1 MPQDHK
7 VYLPPGGKM
16 GELIRSMDWSGTPL
30 GPIEKWPQSLQTALS
45 ICLHSQF
52 PILLW
57 WGPEMVMLYN
67 DAYRPILGSTK
78 HPQSLGQRGRE
89 CWPEIWD
96 IIGPMLEGVLER
108 GEATW
113 SDDQMLPLDRYGFT
127 EECYFT
133 FSYSPI
139 QEETGGVGG
148 IFTAVTET
156 TRRVLGERRLKT
168 LRDLASR
175 TGEGKNVRE
184 AGEIA
189 LGTLSSNSADVPFAL
204 EYLLSDG
211 GEEIHFVGSTNID
224 PTSFGIP
231 TALVLNTIEDG
242 LIQKAFAESVQTGKP
257 VVLTDLNKYFDALPG
272 GPWLEP
278 THTAV
283 VLPLTRPSLETPYG
297 LLVCGVSPRR
307 MLDSDYLSFFRLV
320 AEHSATAMANAMV
333 FQEEKR
339 RAEALAE
346 IDRAKTLFFSNV
358 SHEFRTPLTLML
370 GLTEDALSSPGHA
383 LDGKRLETV
392 HRNQLRL
399 LKLVNS
405 LLDFSRIEG
414 GRIEAIYEPVD
425 LASLTTD
432 LASMFRSAIEG
443 GGLSLIVDCPQLG
456 EPVYVDRDMWERI
469 VMNLISNAFK
479 FTFEGEIGV
488 TLRAVDGK
496 VELAVRDTGIGISEK
511 ELPRLFERFHRIKD
525 VHSRTHE
532 GTGIGLAL
540 VQELVKLHGGSIDV
554 SSMPGQGSTFKV
566 HIPFGRKHLP
576 DDLIGVRGM
585 KSSTSILTK
594 PFIDEALSWIP
605 REVEHDGGNQRVIPA
620 DELPGTLQGPE
631 LERSSYRLL
640 VADDNADMRE
650 YLKDLLSTQ
659 WKVSTHPD
667 GASALK
673 ASLDNP
679 PDLVLADVMMPGL
692 DGFELLRQLRTQ
704 FTTREIPVVLLSARA
719 GEESRIEGLRAGAND
734 YLVKPFSSRELIAR
748 IAAQLEIA
756 RIRRETEQ
764 SLRELA
770 DDLEEKVRQR
780 TLELEQANRAKD
792 QFLANMSHEIR
803 TPMSGVLGMTEILL
817 HQDLPA
823 KVQEDL
829 AIVRSSAESVMT
841 LINDLF
847 DLSRINQGKFDFH
860 PEEFDLRAMVRDAI
874 GPFEFQAH
882 SKDLDFSVS
891 IDESVP
897 SQILC
902 DQNRLGQVIK
912 NLLSNAIKFTERGFV
927 RVHVEAEKNDEDTL
941 RLNFTVADSG
951 LGIPRNKQKDVFSA
965 FTQLDP
971 SYSKKFAGMGLG
983 LAISKSLVE
992 GMGGEIS
999 VESTRGR
1006 GATFRFSITCG
1017 IVNEDK
1023 ESKAPGIALKD
1034 LPPMTILIA
1043 EDNAVNRLF
1052 LRRALVT
1059 AGNKVGEAENG
1070 RHALEKLNDTQF
1082 DLVLMD
1088 IQMPEMD
1095 GLEAMQRIRSG
1106 KHGRADIPIIALTAY
1121 AMMGDREKFLEN
1133 GMDGYV
1139 TKPVDFGE
1147 LARTIAEICGLT
1159 SSS

>member
-16 GELIRSMDWSGTPL
+16 GELIRSKDWSGTPL

-139 QEETGGVGG
+139 QEETGRVGG

-189 LGTLSSNSADVPFAL
+189 LETLSSNSADAPFAL

-231 TALVLNTIEDG
+231 TAVVLNTIEDG
-242 LIQKAFAESVQTGKP
+242 LIQKAFAQSVQTGKP
-257 VVLTDLNKYFDALPG
+257 VVLTDLNRYFDALPG
-272 GPWLEP
+272 GPWPEP

-307 MLDSDYLSFFRLV
+307 MLDSDYMSFFQLV
-320 AEHSATAMANAMV
+320 AEHSATAMANALV

-346 IDRAKTLFFSNV
+346 LDRAKTLFFSNV

-405 LLDFSRIEG
+405 LLDFSRIEA

-432 LASMFRSAIEG
+432 LASMFRSAIEE

-469 VMNLISNAFK
+469 VMNLLSNAFK
-479 FTFEGEIGV
+479 FTFDGEIGV

-496 VELAVRDTGIGISEK
+496 VELAVRDTGIGISEE

-540 VQELVKLHGGSIDV
+540 AQELVKLHGGSIDV

-576 DDLIGVRGM
+576 EDLIGVQGM
-585 KSSTSILTK
+585 RSSTSILTK

-605 REVEHDGGNQRVIPA
+605 REDGPERGKQQVIPSG
-620 DELPGTLQGPE
+620 ELPESLPGREFARG
-631 LERSSYRLL
+631 SYRLL

-650 YLKDLLSTQ
+650 YLKDLLSAHWEVETF
-659 WKVSTHPD
+659 PD

-679 PDLVLADVMMPGL
+679 PDLVLSDVMMPGL
-692 DGFELLRQLRTQ
+692 DGFELLRRLRAHLA
-704 FTTREIPVVLLSARA
+704 TREIPVVLLSARA
-719 GEESRIEGLRAGAND
+719 GEESRVEGLQAGAND
-734 YLVKPFSSRELIAR
+734 YLIKPFSSRELLAR
-748 IAAQLEIA
+748 IAAQLEIS
-756 RIRRETEQ
+756 RIRRETER

-770 DDLEEKVRQR
+770 DHLEEKIRQR
-780 TLELEQANRAKD
+780 TSDLEQANRAKD
-792 QFLANMSHEIR
+792 EFLANMSHEIR
-803 TPMSGVLGMTEILL
+803 TPIAGVLGLTEILL
-817 HQDLPA
+817 HQDMPA
-823 KVQEDL
+823 KLHTDI
-829 AIVRSSAESVMT
+829 AMIRSSAESVLT

-847 DLSRINQGKFDFH
+847 DLSRVNQGRFEFH
-860 PEEFDLRAMVRDAI
+860 PTDFDPRSLVQDAL
-874 GPFEFQAH
+874 GPFKYQAMA
-882 SKDLDFSVS
+882 KDLDFLVS
-891 IDESVP
+891 FDGSVP
-897 SQILC
+897 GLIRC
-902 DQNRLGQVIK
+902 DKDRLAQVVK
-912 NLLSNAIKFTERGFV
+912 NLVSNSIKFTEQGFV
-927 RVHVEAEKNDEDTL
+927 RIELNAEEIDDS
-941 RLNFTVADSG
+941 RLKLFVSVSDSG
-951 LGIPRNKQKDVFSA
+951 VGIPKSKQKDIFRA
-965 FTQLDP
+965 FTQLDT
-971 SYSKKFAGMGLG
+971 SYSKKFPGMGLG
-983 LAISKSLVE
+983 LAICKSLAE

-999 VESTRGR
+999 VHSTKRNGS
-1006 GATFRFSITCG
+1006 TFSFSIPCTKVLQKPETSLQA
-1017 IVNEDK
+1017 IT
-1023 ESKAPGIALKD
+1023 LKD
-1034 LPPMTILIA
+1034 LPPMTILLA

-1059 AGNKVGEAENG
+1059 AGHKMGEAENG
-1070 RHALEKLNDTQF
+1070 RHALEKLEDTPF

-1095 GLEAMQRIRSG
+1095 GVEAARRIRSG
-1106 KHGRADIPIIALTAY
+1106 NHGCADIPIIALTAY
-1121 AMMGDREKFLEN
+1121 AMKGDRERFMGE

-1147 LARTIAEICGLT
+1147 LARTIAEVCGLEI
-1159 SSS
+1159 